1 MHKIWLQNFNV
12 PNHLFT
18 DTTGAPTYSA
28 LIVHHLDLSRV
39 AQLDHGAHGDVEL
52 SARFQVQPHI
62 VALRWKQFQPREA
75 TARLKD

>member
-1 MHKIWLQNFNV
+1 MHKIWLQNFIV
-12 PNHLFT
+12 PNLFS
-18 DTTGAPTYSA
+18 DTTSVPTYSA
-28 LIVHHLDLSRV
+28 LVVHDLDLSRV
-39 AQLDHGAHGDVEL
+39 AQFDHGAHGDVEL